1 MEYDKMIP
9 LSLLVYAL
17 FANLLLPL
25 LGRLMFAGEAVGM
38 AGRVGYVC
46 ASRELQKRSTADV
59 LRRAGYFFPAP
70 FPARLLFFSA
80 TDSGIFLL
88 GYRAWRTRFW
98 RRLHGTPI
106 RSVPFRS
113 G

>member
-1 MEYDKMIP
+1 MIP

-59 LRRAGYFFPAP
+59 LRRAGYFFPPP
-70 FPARLLFFSA
+70 FLPACCFSPLRIPAFFYSA
-80 TDSGIFLL
+80 TEL
-88 GYRAWRTRFW
+88 GGPVFGVACTA
-98 RRLHGTPI
+98 HP
-106 RSVPFRS
+106 SVPFRS